1 MKMIVSDYDNTIKRF
16 YGIPN
21 TIQKIDLI
29 LDLRYIKKFIEEG
42 NLFNISSKRTI
53 TSIREEIEKYKV
65 PYSYITAN
73 GGLVTFDKN
82 DKLIYAEYLEKE
94 MLIAIEELSKKTNLL
109 ENLTMYDVNGNKQ
122 KELKD
127 ELISVGLTVRNVRDT
142 IAFFK
147 SLNIDLGKYHLSHKR
162 FGFSISNVV
171 NKKIGIDLLLEK
183 MDNKPEE
190 IITVGDSFHDIEMIY
205 EYNGW
210 CIKDSELDLYNSGSI
225 NRIPNI
231 RTLIKKVK

>member
-16 YGIPN
+16 YSIPN
-21 TIQKIDLI
+21 IIQKLDLKQ
-29 LDLRYIKKFIEEG
+29 DLRYIKKFIEEG

-65 PYSYITAN
+65 PYSYVTAH
-73 GGLVTFDKN
+73 GGLVTFDKS
-82 DKLIYAEYLEKE
+82 DKLVYAEYLEKE

-109 ENLTMYDVNGNKQ
+109 ENIVAYDVNGKRQ
-122 KELKD
+122 DDLKE
-127 ELISVGLTVRNVRDT
+127 ELISISLTVKNVRDT
-142 IAFFK
+142 IAFLK
-147 SLNIDLGKYHLSHKR
+147 SVNIDFSKYHLSHER

-183 MDNKPEE
+183 IDNKPSE

-210 CIKDSELDLYNSGSI
+210 CIKDSELDLYSSDII
-225 NRIPNI
+225 NRTPNI
-231 RTLIKKVK
+231 RTLIKRVK

>member
-65 PYSYITAN
+65 PYSYVTAH
-73 GGLVTFDKN
+73 GGLVTFDNNDQLVHAEYLHKEILQAIETLSKTTN
-82 DKLIYAEYLEKE
+82 LLQSIRTSDEYGNRKQDLKDKLI
-94 MLIAIEELSKKTNLL
+94 LIRLS
-109 ENLTMYDVNGNKQ
+109 
-122 KELKD
+122 
-127 ELISVGLTVRNVRDT
+127 VRNIRDT
-142 IAFFK
+142 MDFFRN
-147 SLNIDLGKYHLSHKR
+147 LNIDLNKYHFSYDNH
-162 FGFSISNVV
+162 GFWISNVI
-171 NKKIGIDLLLEK
+171 NKNIGIKLLLNQ
-183 MDNKPEE
+183 MNQQPNE
-190 IITVGDSFHDIEMIY
+190 IITIGDSFHDVEMIY
-205 EYNGW
+205 EYDGW
-210 CIKDSELDLYNSGSI
+210 CIKNSELDLYNSGTI